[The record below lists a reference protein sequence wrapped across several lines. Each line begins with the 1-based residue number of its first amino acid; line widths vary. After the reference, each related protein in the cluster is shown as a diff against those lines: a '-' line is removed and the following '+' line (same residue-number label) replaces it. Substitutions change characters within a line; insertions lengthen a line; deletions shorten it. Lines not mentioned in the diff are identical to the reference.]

1 MVNVFAVVGE
11 CRENPGRL
19 LVIDPDGAWYD
30 YRPAQGRF
38 TPVMGDRLWVEYRRL
53 GDQDGVDALPD
64 PGASRGP
71 ALARD

>member
-1 MVNVFAVVGE
+1 MVNVFTVVGE

-38 TPVMGDRLWVEYRRL
+38 TPVMGDRLWIEYRRL
-53 GDQDGVDALPD
+53 GDADTGKAASATD
-64 PGASRGP
+64 ASRGD
-71 ALARD
+71 ATRG